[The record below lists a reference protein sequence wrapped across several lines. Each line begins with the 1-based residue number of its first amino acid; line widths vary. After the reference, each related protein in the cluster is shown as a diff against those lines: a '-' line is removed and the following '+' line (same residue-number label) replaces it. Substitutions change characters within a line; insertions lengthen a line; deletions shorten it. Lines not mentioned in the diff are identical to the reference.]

1 MVRPARDVAE
11 ICLRQWARIADVVE
25 GLPDRAFDIVTRLP
39 GWRVEDLALH
49 CFNRLHALPAVV
61 ASKPVLD
68 LAGYLSATPCRT
80 EEPRGDAVSPTRLKR
95 QLRGAVGAFEV
106 WLRDTDVDSCVG
118 THAGPV
124 RAVDFLVARCIEGV
138 VHALD
143 FAALDFT
150 AVDFTALDSA
160 ALDFA
165 ALDVPATVPAPGP
178 EPDAVKL
185 AVRGLLDVLVA
196 NAPGRSV
203 EVRVPPVAAVQCVE
217 GPRHTRGTPPSVVET
232 DPMTW
237 IELAAG
243 RLAWSAA
250 TDDGRV
256 RASGERS
263 DLRWLLPLV

>member
-1 MVRPARDVAE
+1 
-11 ICLRQWARIADVVE
+11 VVE

-39 GWRVEDLALH
+39 GWRVGDLAFH
-49 CFNRLHALPAVV
+49 CFNRLQALPPVV
-61 ASKPVLD
+61 ASRPVLD
-68 LAGYLSATPCRT
+68 VANYLSAMPCGI
-80 EEPRGDAVSPTRLKR
+80 EVSPGDETSTATSTAALPDGAISPTQVKRRLR
-95 QLRGAVGAFEV
+95 DAVGAFGA
-106 WLRDTDVDSCVG
+106 WLGDTDVDSCVG
-118 THAGPV
+118 TQAGPM
-124 RAVDFLVARCIEGV
+124 RAADFLVARCIEGA

-143 FAALDFT
+143 FAALDF
-150 AVDFTALDSA
+150 A

-165 ALDVPATVPAPGP
+165 ALDIPVAVRAAGP
-178 EPDAVKL
+178 ERDAVKV
-185 AVRGLLDVLVA
+185 AVRGLLGVLVA

-217 GPRHTRGTPPSVVET
+217 GPRHTRGTPPNVVET
-232 DPMTW
+232 DPITW

-263 DLRWLLPLV
+263 DLRWLLPLL